1 MWQQPASPAAQEGSG
16 GLWISSP
23 LTQGCHGT
31 SDAAQTSSEPPREGK
46 ARAVAEGGDHKTSP
60 WRSAQGLITK
70 WSADRNPSRLCM
82 HSHTLLSQSHT
93 QRDQNLPCGPAAINT
108 ESVKGKKKQQNKT
121 LDQFIKICAQG
132 PSRLV

>member
-16 GLWISSP
+16 GLWISSL

-46 ARAVAEGGDHKTSP
+46 ARAVVEGGDHKTSP

-70 WSADRNPSRLCM
+70 WSADRNPSRPCM
-82 HSHTLLSQSHT
+82 HSHSLLSQSHT
-93 QRDQNLPCGPAAINT
+93 QRDQNLPCEPAAINT
-108 ESVKGKKKQQNKT
+108 ESVKGKKTNKT
-121 LDQFIKICAQG
+121 KHWTSLLKSVLKAHPG
-132 PSRLV
+132 